1 MTSILRILTTA
12 LLAATALRPA
22 FADGGSI
29 REVRLSSGGLA
40 EVVRSVPVGGGGAVG
55 IEVPLDQVDDVLKS
69 LVVIGG
75 AARVK
80 SLSLGGLSPV
90 DEVMRRMPFSADDMA
105 GLPSLLGR
113 LQGVRVEAGGGGRK
127 VTGTVLGVSAAQG
140 ENGAQTPVLAV
151 LADEG
156 GAIAVPLTA
165 EVAVKILDAPVL
177 AKIAEASAA
186 IGRARADGSRTISL
200 LLEGPEGGRADI
212 AYVVAA
218 PIWKTAYR
226 VVVNAGKS
234 TARLQAWA
242 VLENATGEN
251 WDDVRLTLSSGSPVT
266 LKQRLFERYWRER
279 PEVPVDVDAIA
290 APRPDGGAMAKSMDQ
305 GQGLNERARA
315 RAAPAAAPYS
325 GEGET
330 DGAMPMAAPPPAAMM
345 RYEAAAPT
353 VGAAAAEGDVSA
365 AFAVPGTVDLAAG
378 ETLSVPILDRDVKAE
393 RIALFQPNGGSAHPV
408 AALMLRND
416 TPTSLPP
423 GILTMYD
430 GTDGYLGDAQL
441 LAMPAGETRMAS
453 FALDRKVRISSSE
466 EPLRTMTKVKATG
479 GLLTADVRSRI
490 RTVYTIEGAADGA
503 RDVVI
508 EQALRPGWEFASK
521 AEFATSDTAHRLRA
535 SVGQGGRATV
545 EAVEERVEEE
555 TTALVDGDP
564 GILLSWA
571 SAIDD
576 ETAKAALGDLAAAR
590 RRMAEAEQAIADLD
604 GERKRIVR
612 EQERIRANLAAVPAE
627 SELATRYL
635 ATLTRQEAE
644 LAGLEARR
652 GGFEARLEA
661 ERRVVE
667 EAVGRL

>member
-1 MTSILRILTTA
+1 MTSIMRILTMA

-22 FADGGSI
+22 FADGGTI

-40 EVVRSVPVGGGGAVG
+40 EVVRSVPVGGGGAVR

-75 AARVK
+75 AARVR

-113 LQGVRVEAGGGGRK
+113 LQGVRVEAGGSGRK

-165 EVAVKILDAPVL
+165 EVAVKILDASVL

-200 LLEGPEGGRADI
+200 VLEGPEGGRADI

-279 PEVPVDVDAIA
+279 PEVPVDVNGVA

-305 GQGLNERARA
+305 RLNEPARA
-315 RAAPAAAPYS
+315 LAAPAAAPYF
-325 GEGET
+325 GEGVA
-330 DGAMPMAAPPPAAMM
+330 DMAMAMAAPSPAGT

-353 VGAAAAEGDVSA
+353 VEASAAEGDVSA

-441 LAMPAGETRMAS
+441 LALPAGETRMAS
-453 FALDRKVRISSSE
+453 FALDRKVRISSIE
-466 EPLRTMTKVKATG
+466 EPLRTMMKVKAAG
-479 GLLTADVRSRI
+479 GMLTADVRSRI

-508 EQALRPGWEFASK
+508 EHALRPGWEFASK

-590 RRMAEAEQAIADLD
+590 RRMAAAEQGIADLD

-612 EQERIRANLAAVPAE
+612 EQERIRANLAAVPAQ
-627 SELATRYL
+627 SELATGYL
-635 ATLTRQEAE
+635 ATLTRQEE
-644 LAGLEARR
+644 QLAGLEGRR
-652 GGFEARLEA
+652 GGFEARLEV
-661 ERRVVE
+661 ERQAVE
-667 EAVGRL
+667 AAVGRL